1 MSEPSRGGLLV
12 GGRVVFAANSA
23 NFAAKKEFGGPVPR
37 RPESDGAR
45 TDEEEEEEDRE
56 EEVCAGQI
64 GLDRDGEEQGSPAF
78 DDDGNLPSV
87 EAFEVAP
94 FNYTFLAPVHR
105 PLGFTLAS
113 VRPTGCRRTGTSP
126 EAT

>member
-1 MSEPSRGGLLV
+1 VTARGRTRRRRRRT
-12 GGRVVFAANSA
+12 GRRKS
-23 NFAAKKEFGGPVPR
+23 VPD
-37 RPESDGAR
+37 S
-45 TDEEEEEEDRE
+45 
-56 EEVCAGQI
+56 